1 MGKRASIRS
10 TARNTA
16 ALVEHAKRDELVA
29 RGVLPSTASVA
40 DAQAKQREMVVERR
54 EAVQRLAEENANP
67 KTQLLVG
74 AVISVPLIVL
84 AIVFSSAVLGWIA
97 AIVTGAS
104 LLALVASSNDANRRD
119 SRQAAE
125 SETQPR

>member
-1 MGKRASIRS
+1 MGKRANIRS

-16 ALVEHAKRDELVA
+16 ALMEHAERDELVA
-29 RGVLPSTASVA
+29 RGLLPSTASVA
-40 DAQAKQREMVVERR
+40 DAQAKQREMVAERR
-54 EAVQRLAEENANP
+54 ATVQREAEDNASP

-104 LLALVASSNDANRRD
+104 LLALLTSSNDANRRD
-119 SRQAAE
+119 SREAAE
-125 SETQPR
+125 SET